1 MTISGGARDGGHP
14 LNGYHVGHARRPQ
27 NPVDHV
33 GVGEEQMAAQNYE
46 RRVVADRLRREV
58 AVQLAAGPMLPAS
71 QRAARVVE
79 LVRAALDAEA
89 KSALAEGR
97 MPLDPPVEA
106 AVARSVVDALTGLGG
121 LEPLLADPTVTDVCL
136 NGPDVVWVRHA
147 DGTRRQVPPVVGSTE
162 ELVALVHDLAV
173 HAGVHERQFNAAVPR
188 VSVRLPDGARL
199 FATLLSRVPSV
210 SIRRHTLLRATLA
223 DLERRYGA
231 MDAQLRDLF
240 TAMVRA
246 RKNIVICGGV
256 DVGKTSVLR
265 AFAAAIPPDE
275 RLVTIE
281 DTDELALDQ
290 DPAHPDC
297 VSLQAREPNV
307 EGAGEVDLAELVRW
321 ALRMA
326 PDRVILGEARGGEV
340 VPLLN
345 CMSQGN
351 DGSLTTIHCSSSAQA
366 ATRLQTYAA
375 QAAERLPFDSSAP
388 LIAGAVHFVVHL
400 AWSTDR
406 VRVVS
411 GVREVLNADGPQVV
425 SNEIFRPGPDRRAVP
440 ATPLRADT
448 LDELVAAGLR
458 PDTARGW

>member
-1 MTISGGARDGGHP
+1 MSAPGTPPSGRRH
-14 LNGYHVGHARRPQ
+14 NGYR
-27 NPVDHV
+27 VDQ
-33 GVGEEQMAAQNYE
+33 GLAAGGGTGPREAGSE
-46 RRVVADRLRREV
+46 RLGRSDQWRAVADRLRREI
-58 AVQLAAGPMLPAS
+58 AAQLAAEPAVS
-71 QRAARVVE
+71 AAQRATRVRE

-89 KSALAEGR
+89 KTALADGR
-97 MPLDPPVEA
+97 MPLDPPIEA
-106 AVARSVVDALTGLGG
+106 QVARVVLDALTGLGG
-121 LEPLLADPTVTDVCL
+121 LEPLLADPTITNIFL

-147 DGTRRQVPPVVGSTE
+147 DGTKRQLPPVVDSTQ

-173 HAGVHERQFNAAVPR
+173 HAGVQERQFNTAVPR
-188 VSVRLPDGARL
+188 VSVRLPDGSRL

-223 DLERRYGA
+223 DLASQYGTI
-231 MDAQLRDLF
+231 DAPLRALF

-246 RKNIVICGGV
+246 RKNIVICGGT
-256 DVGKTSVLR
+256 DIGKTSVLR
-265 AFAAAIPPDE
+265 AFAATIPPAE

-297 VSLQAREPNV
+297 VSLQAREANL
-307 EGAGEVDLAELVRW
+307 EGAGGVDLAELVRW
-321 ALRMA
+321 ALRMG

-366 ATRLQTYAA
+366 FTRLQTYAA
-375 QAAERLPFDSSAP
+375 QAAERLPFASSAP

-400 AWSTDR
+400 AWSTDH

-411 GVREVLNADGPQVV
+411 SVREVLHAEGFQVV
-425 SNEIFRPGPDRRAVP
+425 SNEVFRPGADRRAVP
-440 ATPLRADT
+440 AAPLRADT
-448 LDELVAAGLR
+448 LDELVAAGLP
-458 PDTARGW
+458 PDVIRGW